1 MTRFQIKTTR
11 ELPRVL
17 IVDDEPAVCQFFKDL
32 YEEMNMLVDT
42 VMTGQ
47 EGLKMAEL
55 DTYQLIFLD
64 IKLKDWDGIELLK
77 AIKEK
82 NIHSKII
89 IISGFLTDDII
100 KEALTNGADS
110 YLFKPLS
117 ARDIIAKTYL
127 LIDTPATRLSIF

>member
-1 MTRFQIKTTR
+1 MKRYQIKTPKNI
-11 ELPRVL
+11 PRVL
-17 IVDDEPAVCQFFKDL
+17 VVDDEPSVRHFFKDL
-32 YEEMNMLVDT
+32 FEEMNMLVDT
-42 VMTGQ
+42 VDTGHD
-47 EGLKMAEL
+47 GLKMAEM

-82 NIHSKII
+82 NVHAKII

-127 LIDTPATRLSIF
+127 LIDTPSTKLSFF